1 MDVMERGKKRNEM
14 RQIRKKWWKI
24 SVFTLP
30 HSIYFRT
37 VDKKTPNREEII
49 SEVTRGW
56 QMWKDNRH
64 FIVYTN
70 TLLSDND
77 KLSDNE
83 KALITFMV
91 TENKP
96 AAQQTLFQLSHF

>member
-1 MDVMERGKKRNEM
+1 M
-14 RQIRKKWWKI
+14 
-24 SVFTLP
+24 
-30 HSIYFRT
+30 
-37 VDKKTPNREEII
+37 
-49 SEVTRGW
+49 RGW

-77 KLSDNE
+77 ELSDNK

-91 TENKP
+91 TEKKP
-96 AAQQTLFQLSHF
+96 AAQQTLFQLIHF